1 MWKKPGWKS
10 SRNSTRT
17 STDRTKQSNQ
27 RHRFSS
33 ARASRV
39 GGISVFEPPP
49 SETPSTKLQAPEK
62 FQISKHQLQKQM
74 PAQPRAARCLS
85 LELGASLELGVWN
98 WALFVWVFP
107 FTAVT
112 Y

>member
-49 SETPSTKLQAPEK
+49 SETPSTKLQ
-62 FQISKHQLQKQM
+62 KQM